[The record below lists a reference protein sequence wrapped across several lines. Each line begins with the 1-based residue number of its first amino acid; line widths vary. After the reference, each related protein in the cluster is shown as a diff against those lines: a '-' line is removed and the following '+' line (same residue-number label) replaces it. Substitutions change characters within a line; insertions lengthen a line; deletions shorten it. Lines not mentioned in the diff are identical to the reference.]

1 MPPLEPLDNRYDA
14 VTVDTVCTRIMRYL
28 VTGRDR
34 NRTEQSIVQWLIR
47 FWPDSFG
54 CIERLLQIDGISF
67 ICEAIQDQDQ
77 ALQQLLSEEQA
88 AKVVFGALQVLA
100 EVEARNGID
109 NYCGSRDDYYYKSE
123 RAVGIVSC
131 LKSRDSVE
139 SLLKEITGLVKPIDA
154 RLQQLSA
161 KLGTR
166 LIVFPNDQYENLFDD
181 VVRSCLSYTT
191 DRFGRR
197 VASLNWDCI
206 YPWAFPLVALSYNN
220 NPDTDR
226 YTPRECLERRIAEL
240 EATGNEQSRT
250 QDCNR
255 SIWWLK
261 HAQIVIRRGPA
272 NRIFVAPL
280 EGPQEFETFPMVDID
295 PRRNRRGPLA
305 PQAEFFTCP
314 HCNTARMELVETDNE
329 IILGIGRRWCNCGI
343 CGLRSWDYWK
353 CSNRNCQWLAMDED
367 IAHHPD
373 HAKLI
378 EVPGAQNWRE
388 QPLKVWLFNGQG
400 G

>member
-154 RLQQLSA
+154 RLQQLLYSRMISMRIC
-161 KLGTR
+161 LMMWSEVVSLTQQIGS
-166 LIVFPNDQYENLFDD
+166 ED
-181 VVRSCLSYTT
+181 V
-191 DRFGRR
+191 
-197 VASLNWDCI
+197 
-206 YPWAFPLVALSYNN
+206 
-220 NPDTDR
+220 
-226 YTPRECLERRIAEL
+226 
-240 EATGNEQSRT
+240 
-250 QDCNR
+250 
-255 SIWWLK
+255 
-261 HAQIVIRRGPA
+261 
-272 NRIFVAPL
+272 
-280 EGPQEFETFPMVDID
+280 
-295 PRRNRRGPLA
+295 
-305 PQAEFFTCP
+305 
-314 HCNTARMELVETDNE
+314 
-329 IILGIGRRWCNCGI
+329 
-343 CGLRSWDYWK
+343 
-353 CSNRNCQWLAMDED
+353 
-367 IAHHPD
+367 
-373 HAKLI
+373 
-378 EVPGAQNWRE
+378 
-388 QPLKVWLFNGQG
+388 
-400 G
+400 